1 VSIGKVERAG
11 EMALGYPE
19 VQRRLRERFRNQS
32 FSPDEPVITPQAM
45 FDDPRLVLV
54 ER

>member
-1 VSIGKVERAG
+1 
-11 EMALGYPE
+11 MALGHPE
-19 VQRRLRERFRNQS
+19 VQRKLQQRFGDHA

-54 ER
+54 DGR